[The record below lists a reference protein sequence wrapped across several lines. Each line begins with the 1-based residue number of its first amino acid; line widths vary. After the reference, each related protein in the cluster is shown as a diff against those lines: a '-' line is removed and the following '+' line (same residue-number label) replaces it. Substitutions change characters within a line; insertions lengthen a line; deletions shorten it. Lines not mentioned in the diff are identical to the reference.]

1 MNYAMWI
8 SCRVEERLA
17 QVNRHGSW
25 SQYDEA
31 AAYTVA
37 LNDVIREDEGRTWAD
52 GNIRI
57 GDYILL
63 VDSDTRVPEDCLLDA
78 VSEMSEDFDEI
89 LYELEA
95 DEGADEELIQ
105 AALAIEA
112 LWSELSLACLNK
124 VRILRGMPPITIS
137 MTGSD
142 EDGEE
147 P

>member
-1 MNYAMWI
+1 MNGEGVAVDWMAT
-8 SCRVEERLA
+8 L
-17 QVNRHGSW
+17 N
-25 SQYDEA
+25 EA
-31 AAYTVA
+31 
-37 LNDVIREDEGRTWAD
+37 G
-52 GNIRI
+52 
-57 GDYILL
+57 LL
-63 VDSDTRVPEDCLLDA
+63 VRNTEADTRKLLASETLSVEHAVRLLDA